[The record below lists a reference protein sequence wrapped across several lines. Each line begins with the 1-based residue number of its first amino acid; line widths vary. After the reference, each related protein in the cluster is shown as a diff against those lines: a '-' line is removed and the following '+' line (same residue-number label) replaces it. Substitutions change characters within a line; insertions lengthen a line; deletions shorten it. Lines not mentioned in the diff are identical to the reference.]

1 MKVELLELKKLV
13 PYARNPRI
21 TAHAVDKVAASIK
34 EFGFRQPIVVDNEM
48 VIIAGHVR
56 YQAAQKLGLKKVPV
70 HVADGLS
77 AQQVK
82 AYRIADNR
90 TGEEAQWDNEML
102 ALEIGELEAVS
113 FDKSL
118 LGFEVSELEQ
128 LQKTIDGLLSDGI
141 ESDEEKVV
149 GEADTRATIGAYSFE
164 IPREE
169 YLTWI
174 EEIKQEVGFDK
185 EAIVSELQRRL
196 GL

>member
-56 YQAAQKLGLKKVPV
+56 YLASQKLELKKVPV

-77 AQQVK
+77 AEQVN

-102 ALEIGELEAVS
+102 ALEIGELEAAS

-128 LQKTIDGLLSDGI
+128 LQKTIDGLLTDGI
-141 ESDEEKVV
+141 ESDEEKPIT
-149 GEADTRATIGAYSFE
+149 EADTRATIGPYSFE
-164 IPREE
+164 IPRAE
-169 YLTWI
+169 YLAWI
-174 EEIKQEVGFDK
+174 EGIKQEVGFDK
-185 EAIVSELQRRL
+185 EAIVNELQRRL

>member
-77 AQQVK
+77 AEQVK

-128 LQKTIDGLLSDGI
+128 LQKTIDGLLTDGI
-141 ESDEEKVV
+141 DSDEEKPIE
-149 GEADTRATIGAYSFE
+149 EADTRATIGSYSFE
-164 IPREE
+164 IPREN
-169 YLTWI
+169 YLAWI

-185 EAIVSELQRRL
+185 EAIIAELKRRL